1 MAAVTIC
8 SDFESP
14 QNRLGCYFLLQGIF
28 LTQGSNLHLLYHRLI
43 LYHWATREVPWHYF
57 TPGYNKVFSLML
69 VQFSHSVMCN
79 SLWPHALQ
87 HTRLPYPSPTPRA
100 CSNSCP
106 SSQRCHLTTSSCVP
120 FSSHFQSYLASGS
133 FQMSQFFTSDGQSIG
148 VSAPA
153 SVLPMNFQDWFPL
166 GWTGWIS
173 LESKGLSRVFSDTTI
188 GEKHPFFSTQLSLY
202 YNSHIHIWPLEKP

>member
-87 HTRLPYPSPTPRA
+87 HTRLPYPSPTPGA

-106 SSQRCHLTTSSCVP
+106 LSQWCHQTISSSVIP
-120 FSSHFQSYLASGS
+120 FSSCLQTFPASGT
-133 FQMSQFFTSDGQSIG
+133 FPMSQFFTSGGQSTG
-148 VSAPA
+148 TSDSA
-153 SVLPMNFQDWFPL
+153 SVLPMKTQDWFPSGL
-166 GWTGWIS
+166 TGLVS
-173 LESKGLSRVFSDTTI
+173 LQSKGLSR
-188 GEKHPFFSTQLSLY
+188 FFSNTTAQKHQFFGAHLSLLS
-202 YNSHIHIWPLEKP
+202 NSHIHTWLLEKP

>member
-87 HTRLPYPSPTPRA
+87 HTRLPYPSPTPGVYP
-100 CSNSCP
+100 NPCP
-106 SSQRCHLTTSSCVP
+106 LSQWCHATISSSVVP
-120 FSSHFQSYLASGS
+120 FSCLQPFPASGS
-133 FQMSQFFTSDGQSIG
+133 FPMSQFFTSSGQSIG
-148 VSAPA
+148 VSA
-153 SVLPMNFQDWFPL
+153 SVLLVSIQDWFPL
-166 GWTGWIS
+166 GLTGWISWIS
-173 LESKGLSRVFSDTTI
+173 LES
-188 GEKHPFFSTQLSLY
+188 
-202 YNSHIHIWPLEKP
+202 